1 MSPRL
6 EALLILQNR
15 QQALATARAKLDR
28 LPKERAALEA
38 QIAADAAQLEAHRE
52 AARKIESDRK
62 QLELEVESKEAAIA
76 RYKQQQL
83 ETRKN
88 EEYQALTHEIDN
100 TTKQITALED
110 RELELMEAYEQAQ
123 AAIAQEEEAFKAVE
137 VRNNE
142 KLATFEDKKAKL
154 EQRATEAAAE
164 LKAAQGHIDEAD
176 RSLFERLFE
185 RRGGTAIVPIQHGNC
200 TGCHMKVTSQTE
212 ITAHSED
219 KLAICENCGRILYVN
234 D

>member
-15 QQALATARAKLDR
+15 QQALATARANLDR
-28 LPKERAALEA
+28 LPKERAALET

-62 QLELEVESKEAAIA
+62 QLELEVESKESAIA
-76 RYKQQQL
+76 RYKAQQL
-83 ETRKN
+83 DTRKN
-88 EEYQALTHEIDN
+88 EEYQALTHEIEN
-100 TTKQITALED
+100 TGKQITALED
-110 RELELMEAYEQAQ
+110 RELELMEAYEEAN

-137 VRNNE
+137 ARNNQ
-142 KLATFEDKKAKL
+142 KLATFEEKKANL
-154 EQRATEAAAE
+154 EQRATEAATE
-164 LKAAQGHIDEAD
+164 LKEAQGKVSDAD

-185 RRGGTAIVPIQHGNC
+185 RRGGNAIVPIEHNTC

-212 ITAHSED
+212 ITARSEE
-219 KLAICENCGRILYVN
+219 KLAICENCGRIVYVK